1 MLDITRLNH
10 SCSPNTEFYWNTVT
24 KVEELRATRD
34 IARGEELTDCYL
46 DLVSQGRNTRDQ
58 RRELLQHG
66 YGFRCTCQV
75 CDLSDE
81 LSEEDDNLRKEASN
95 HCSDCQDLNEI
106 FDNEELLIKMSKAER
121 WLELCVLL
129 KYKVTHKIEA
139 ANAVFSMAMMVGQV
153 EKAQQVAEQG
163 LQLAIIRF
171 GEENKNNVVEDWR
184 RRNADPVLYMIG

>member
-1 MLDITRLNH
+1 M
-10 SCSPNTEFYWNTVT
+10 
-24 KVEELRATRD
+24 RATRD

-171 GEENKNNVVEDWR
+171 GEENKK
-184 RRNADPVLYMIG
+184 